1 MSILQ
6 FVASNPEL
14 TMELLTLVGGAFGLN
29 RWRKKRASTA
39 AEIDRWASAAA
50 QGVMLGIRLGL
61 FPGREEA
68 IADFLRRLNDLA
80 GAFGIQVSVDH
91 EARALAV
98 FQEQLVKAGQFVLTA
113 ELRNLHDAADH
124 ALKRLTVLK
133 AKAQALP

>member
-50 QGVMLGIRLGL
+50 QGAMLGIRLGL
-61 FPGREEA
+61 FPGREDA
-68 IADFLRRLNDLA
+68 LADFLRRLRELA
-80 GAFGIQVSVDH
+80 AAFGIEITLEH
-91 EARALAV
+91 EARGLAIFQEHLTKVGQHALAAELHKLHDV
-98 FQEQLVKAGQFVLTA
+98 AGGALERLTA
-113 ELRNLHDAADH
+113 
-124 ALKRLTVLK
+124 LK